1 MVAAITFPSDF
12 DPFTASDSEVAELVR
27 QLWTERV
34 EQAEQQADREDPRDA
49 AYISWCEL
57 EERQLR
63 AARPELFA
71 EPDWSNVPY

>member
-1 MVAAITFPSDF
+1 MTLTFPSDF
-12 DPFTASDSEVAELVR
+12 DPFAPDITDAEVAELVR

-34 EQAEQQADREDPRDA
+34 EQTEQQADREDPRDA
-49 AYISWCEL
+49 AYISWCES